1 MASITSLPYETEKKT
16 LSEYNRDSSVKNQN
30 PSGPIW
36 TNLDQF
42 CQLGFQFFTNES
54 MIWSDKAFSSVSLG
68 NGGNWGQ
75 SEKVCIL
82 SELFSKK

>member
-1 MASITSLPYETEKKT
+1 
-16 LSEYNRDSSVKNQN
+16 
-30 PSGPIW
+30 
-36 TNLDQF
+36 
-42 CQLGFQFFTNES
+42 

-82 SELFSKK
+82 SELFSKKIIFIGILGIEPKKISSLQRWISIGSDKISLAQYAKFEIFKTILDQRKTD